1 MGSVMSRRSKP
12 LATLANNIEEYVS
25 AILLFVMFLV
35 AFINV
40 LSRYL
45 LKASLAF
52 IEEIE
57 VNFFVWVT
65 LLGIAIAFKKD
76 SHLNMGFLKEKT
88 SQRVQKSLTILGL
101 VLSLLVFIVV
111 AYLSTIL
118 IYMEITIYHT
128 SSMALDIPMWIY
140 YTGML
145 LCLLVVVVRILQR
158 IARVRSR

>member
-1 MGSVMSRRSKP
+1 MSRKNK
-12 LATLANNIEEYVS
+12 LLTTFLNNVEEYVS

-65 LLGIAIAFKKD
+65 LLGVAVAFKRG
-76 SHLNMGFLKEKT
+76 SHLSMSFLKEKAP
-88 SQRVQKSLTILGL
+88 QNIQKFLTILSMI
-101 VLSLLVFIVV
+101 LSLSVFIVII
-111 AYLSTIL
+111 YLTSVL
-118 IYMEITIYHT
+118 IYREITIYRT
-128 SSMALDIPMWIY
+128 SSMALNIPMWIY

-145 LCLLVVVVRILQR
+145 LCSLAVTLRITQR
-158 IARVRSR
+158 IMQVKAK